1 VSDGARHAIS
11 TVCSGPRADRTSL
24 RPTGCEV
31 IVISDPTAAVVHP
44 HAAGADRRRQ
54 RIKLL
59 LGAMVDNREKVLVL
73 ITEAKESDDHI
84 ALGFKSWTDYVRT
97 EYGGLLTR
105 LTVEDRR
112 ETVLILS
119 RTGLSTR
126 AIAPILGTS
135 DMTVRRD
142 LASGATYVAPEV
154 SPQGAA
160 DDDLDARLDNAP
172 TEMSK
177 ITSTKPT
184 NNVVGIDGKRYNRAP
199 KPKPKPARRKPG
211 QKATPD
217 AFWDAAYDF
226 QKKLTTLENVVKRA
240 SFPRNRKVIRDKH
253 LGELIRYSNRL
264 KVVISALT
272 DPVDGDGPR

>member
-1 VSDGARHAIS
+1 
-11 TVCSGPRADRTSL
+11 
-24 RPTGCEV
+24 
-31 IVISDPTAAVVHP
+31 VISDPTAAVVHP
-44 HAAGADRRRQ
+44 HAADADRRRQ

-59 LGAMVDNREKVLVL
+59 LETMIDNREKVLVL

-84 ALGFKSWTDYVRT
+84 ALGFKSWTDHVRT

-177 ITSTKPT
+177 ITSSKPT
-184 NNVVGIDGKRYNRAP
+184 NNVVGIDGKRYPAP
-199 KPKPKPARRKPG
+199 KPKPKTARRKPR

-217 AFWDAAYDF
+217 AFWDAAYEL
-226 QKKLTTLENVVKRA
+226 QKKLTTLENVVKRDTFA
-240 SFPRNRKVIRDKH
+240 RNRKAIREQH